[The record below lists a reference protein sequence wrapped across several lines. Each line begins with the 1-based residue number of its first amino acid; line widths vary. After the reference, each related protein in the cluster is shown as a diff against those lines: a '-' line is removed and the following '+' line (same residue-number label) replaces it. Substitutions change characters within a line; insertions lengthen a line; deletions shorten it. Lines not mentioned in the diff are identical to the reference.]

1 VAATNDA
8 RINFRLSGDLK
19 KTIEDAAAEMGQSI
33 SDFAVSTLVQAARQI
48 LRDQEITRL
57 SQRDRQRFVE
67 LIDDTSSRPNK
78 ALLAAAKRYK
88 KQVG

>member
-1 VAATNDA
+1 MAATNDA
-8 RINFRLSGDLK
+8 RINFRLSGELK
-19 KTIEDAAAEMGQSI
+19 KTIQDAATEMGQSI
-33 SDFAVSTLVQAARQI
+33 STFAVSTLVQAARQI

-57 SQRDRQRFVE
+57 SERDRRLFVE
-67 LIDDTSSRPNK
+67 LLDDTASRPNT